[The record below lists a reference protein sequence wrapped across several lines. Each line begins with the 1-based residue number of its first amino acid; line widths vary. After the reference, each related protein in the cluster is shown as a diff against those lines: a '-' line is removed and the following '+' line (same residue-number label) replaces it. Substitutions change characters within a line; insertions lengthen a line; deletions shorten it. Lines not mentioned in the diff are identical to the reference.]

1 MRWSGSPE
9 GKRLLAAIFGNSP
22 FLSNIAVKEWAF
34 LTRVVAEGGD
44 PIFAEIVDATG
55 TAPVFA
61 QTRPEEVAGI
71 LAYRGRPKTLG
82 EMNAAITAE
91 VERRHAG
98 GRF

>member
-1 MRWSGSPE
+1 MRVSKLLTTTVSTKGQVVLPKAIRERRNWLPGTRLVVEDTPN
-9 GKRLLAAIFGNSP
+9 GVLLKRA
-22 FLSNIAVKEWAF
+22 
-34 LTRVVAEGGD
+34 
-44 PIFAEIVDATG
+44 PIFA
-55 TAPVFA
+55 P
-61 QTRPEEVAGI
+61 TRPEEVAGI